1 MDIRTTPSTIA
12 TVTGSKDL
20 QQISLSL
27 RVLSHPNVP
36 SLPEIYRTLNVDY
49 NERVLPSICNEVLK
63 AVVAQYNADELITQR
78 DTVSKEIKE
87 SLNTRCARFGI
98 MLDDVS
104 ITHLAFSQD
113 FANAIE
119 AKQVA
124 EQTAERAKFVVMRA
138 EQEKAALIIRSEGDA
153 EAAQLVSN
161 AIQKAGNGLIEI
173 RRIET
178 ALSVT
183 QKLAENPNVTY
194 LPSNGNMLLNLNK

>member
-1 MDIRTTPSTIA
+1 
-12 TVTGSKDL
+12 
-20 QQISLSL
+20 
-27 RVLSHPNVP
+27 
-36 SLPEIYRTLNVDY
+36 
-49 NERVLPSICNEVLK
+49 
-63 AVVAQYNADELITQR
+63 
-78 DTVSKEIKE
+78 
-87 SLNTRCARFGI
+87 